1 MTKLQNGKSYEQFY
15 VARQPIF
22 DRVGNTWGYELL
34 FRSGS
39 GSDRAEIS
47 DQDFATM
54 CVATCGFV
62 ESQRHVDQTKKICI
76 NFTENLIL
84 QGAARGL
91 PPSVAVIE
99 VLETVVPTDRILE
112 ELICLK
118 QQGYLVAVDD
128 YMGAALQNPLLDI
141 ADIIKVD
148 LLGKE
153 EVWIK
158 DIYASIQDKNAL
170 KLAEKVD
177 NRETLAVAKEI
188 GFDLYQG
195 FFFSQPENFS
205 GRTLRSSDLSRFR
218 ILQLIDNATVS
229 AEELLQ
235 VIAADT
241 SITYRLLRF
250 LNSAAFGFSMKISSV
265 RHAIV
270 LLGSNRLRYWL
281 RMVVM
286 SDMLSANQNP
296 ELALMALNRGKFL
309 EELALEKQ
317 IIDAEPET
325 MALFGMLSL
334 IDTMLEMPFEKILSE
349 LPLSQQIKSGYIEA
363 ESRFAGYLQLT
374 AALERGE
381 TSHIIKMCESMDI
394 EQTVVG
400 ETSLRATAWTN
411 SMANHL
417 FS

>member
-1 MTKLQNGKSYEQFY
+1 MTKRQTDKSYEQFY

-22 DRVGNTWGYELL
+22 DRAGNTWGYELL
-34 FRSGS
+34 FRNGS
-39 GSDRAEIS
+39 GANRAEIS

-54 CVATCGFV
+54 CVATCGFI

-91 PPSVAVIE
+91 PSSVAVVE

-112 ELICLK
+112 ELIGLK

-128 YMGAALQNPLLDI
+128 YMGAALQSPLLDI

-148 LLGKE
+148 LLGKD
-153 EVWIK
+153 VTWIE
-158 DIYASIQDKNAL
+158 DIYASIKDKNAL

-177 NRETLAVAKEI
+177 NRETLALLKEI

-195 FFFSQPENFS
+195 FYFSQPENFS
-205 GRTLRSSDLSRFR
+205 GRTLRSTDLARFR
-218 ILQLIDNATVS
+218 ILQLIDNPDVS
-229 AEELLQ
+229 TEEMLK
-235 VIAADT
+235 VVTADT

-250 LNSAAFGFSMKISSV
+250 LNSAAFGFSMKIGSV
-265 RHAIV
+265 RHAIA

-309 EELALEKQ
+309 EELALERQ
-317 IIDAEPET
+317 ITDAEPET
-325 MALFGMLSL
+325 MSLFGMLSL
-334 IDTMLEMPFEKILSE
+334 IDTMLEMPFEQILSE
-349 LPLSQQIKSGYIEA
+349 LPLSQQIKSGYVETG
-363 ESRFAGYLQLT
+363 SQFAQYLQLT
-374 AALERGE
+374 AALERGDTARLE
-381 TSHIIKMCESMDI
+381 KMCEAMGI

-411 SMANHL
+411 SMANYL
-417 FS
+417 FN

>member
-1 MTKLQNGKSYEQFY
+1 MTESQGEKNYEQFY

-22 DRVGNTWGYELL
+22 DKDGNTWGYELL
-34 FRSGS
+34 FRGGS
-39 GSDRAEIS
+39 GSTRAEIS

-54 CVATCGFV
+54 CVATCGFI

-76 NFTENLIL
+76 NFTDNLII

-91 PPSVAVIE
+91 PSSVAVVE
-99 VLETVVPTDRILE
+99 VLETVVPTDRIME
-112 ELICLK
+112 ELIALK
-118 QQGYLVAVDD
+118 QQGYLVAIDD
-128 YMGAALQNPLLDI
+128 YMGAALQSPLLDI

-148 LLGKE
+148 LLGKD
-153 EVWIK
+153 VDWIK

-177 NRETLAVAKEI
+177 NRETLAVLKEI

-195 FFFSQPENFS
+195 FFFSKPENFS
-205 GRTLRSSDLSRFR
+205 GRTLRSTDLARFR
-218 ILQLIDNATVS
+218 ILQLIDNPAVT
-229 AEELLQ
+229 AEELVQ
-235 VIAADT
+235 VIASDT

-250 LNSAAFGFSMKISSV
+250 LNSAAFGFSMKIGSV

-296 ELALMALNRGKFL
+296 ELALMALNRGKLL

-317 IIDAEPET
+317 IPDVEPET
-325 MALFGMLSL
+325 MSLFGMLSL
-334 IDTMLEMPFEKILSE
+334 IDTMLEMPFEQILSE
-349 LPLSQQIKSGYIEA
+349 LPLSQQIKSGYIDA
-363 ESRFAGYLQLT
+363 DSQFAQYLHLT
-374 AALERGE
+374 SALEHGDTVRLE
-381 TSHIIKMCESMDI
+381 KMCKNMGI
-394 EQTVVG
+394 QPTVVG

-411 SMANHL
+411 AMANHL
-417 FS
+417 FN